1 MNSSTMSTQ
10 HDQSNSF
17 DFPPLPFGEF
27 GDDSEFHDENIQD
40 QDLHFFT
47 FEPCSVSKEH
57 SQQVVDEVK
66 WFWKQAKS
74 SSSTSSS
81 SDVHMR

>member
-27 GDDSEFHDENIQD
+27 GDDSEFHDENIQLIIPYKKRQFYCVNKELKKD
-40 QDLHFFT
+40 G
-47 FEPCSVSKEH
+47 CSFYTLYVCWRINMEK
-57 SQQVVDEVK
+57 
-66 WFWKQAKS
+66 
-74 SSSTSSS
+74 
-81 SDVHMR
+81 DVRLI